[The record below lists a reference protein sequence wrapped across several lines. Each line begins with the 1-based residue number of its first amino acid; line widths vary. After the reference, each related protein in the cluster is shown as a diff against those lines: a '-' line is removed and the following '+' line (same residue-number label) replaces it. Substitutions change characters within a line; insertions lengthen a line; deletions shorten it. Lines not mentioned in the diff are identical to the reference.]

1 MKPLSYKLLSL
12 MTAVVLLATACQQE
26 KLVVY
31 EVNKEQVSLSTID
44 KNNYKKE
51 LEFITLAYSDLF
63 DKPIDNAE
71 LQQTAFTYAAIGD
84 KDLVTD
90 MLIRDF
96 LKRDNA
102 PLPSDFEMRL
112 NIPVFVENT
121 YQKFYHR
128 KPTEME
134 KWYWNDAIGKDADI
148 TPSLIYYTF
157 LTSEEYR
164 FF

>member
-1 MKPLSYKLLSL
+1 M
-12 MTAVVLLATACQQE
+12 
-26 KLVVY
+26 
-31 EVNKEQVSLSTID
+31 
-44 KNNYKKE
+44 
-51 LEFITLAYSDLF
+51 
-63 DKPIDNAE
+63 
-71 LQQTAFTYAAIGD
+71 QQTAFTYAAIGD